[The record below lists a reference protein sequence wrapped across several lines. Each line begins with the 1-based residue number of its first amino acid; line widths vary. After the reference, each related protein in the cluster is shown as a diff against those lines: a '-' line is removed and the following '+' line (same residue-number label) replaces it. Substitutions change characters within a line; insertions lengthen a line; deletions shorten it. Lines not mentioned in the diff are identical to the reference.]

1 MRTLIIDDERL
12 ARKEL
17 ITLLSEYT
25 EIEIIGECDSAAS
38 AIESINTLKPDLVF
52 LDVQMPEKTGFEVME
67 EVQDNK
73 PEVIFVSAYDHYALK
88 AFEINALDY
97 LLKPLDPKRLDNT
110 LKDLANKIGG
120 AKKESDSE
128 TADLVNNEPLGDSD
142 QIFLKDGEKCWFV
155 NVSDIRY
162 FQSEGNYVKVFFN
175 DQKPM
180 ILKSLNTLEERLDK
194 KIFFRT
200 NRKFIVNLRWVC
212 DVETWFNGGLRLE
225 LRDGSKIEV
234 SRRQATKFKEIKS
247 L

>member
-38 AIESINTLKPDLVF
+38 AIESINSLKPDLIF

-67 EVQDNK
+67 EVQENK

-110 LKDLANKIGG
+110 LKDLANKIGK
-120 AKKESDSE
+120 AKKESE
-128 TADLVNNEPLGDSD
+128 TETVETSSQETLGESD

-155 NVSDIRY
+155 NVADIRY

>member
-1 MRTLIIDDERL
+1 MKTLIIDDERL

-38 AIESINTLKPDLVF
+38 AIESIKTLKPDLVF
-52 LDVQMPEKTGFEVME
+52 LDVQMPEKTGFDVMNEVG
-67 EVQDNK
+67 DDK
-73 PEVIFVSAYDHYALK
+73 PEVIFVSAYDNYALK

-97 LLKPLDPKRLDNT
+97 LLKPLDPARLDNT
-110 LKDLANKIGG
+110 LKELADRIGVNKKD
-120 AKKESDSE
+120 A
-128 TADLVNNEPLGDSD
+128 ADEPQEVSQSQLTEDD
-142 QIFLKDGEKCWFV
+142 QIFLKDGEKCWYV
-155 NVSDIRY
+155 KLADIRY

-180 ILKSLNTLEERLDK
+180 ILKSLNTLEERLDS

-225 LRDGSKIEV
+225 LHDGTKIEV
-234 SRRQATKFKEIKS
+234 SRRQATKFKELKS

>member
-38 AIESINTLKPDLVF
+38 AIESIKTLKPDLVF
-52 LDVQMPEKTGFEVME
+52 LDVQMPEKTGFDVMNEVG
-67 EVQDNK
+67 DDK
-73 PEVIFVSAYDHYALK
+73 PEVIFVSAYDNYALK

-97 LLKPLDPKRLDNT
+97 LLKPLDPTRLDNT
-110 LKDLANKIGG
+110 LKELADRIGVN
-120 AKKESDSE
+120 KKEAASE
-128 TADLVNNEPLGDSD
+128 DAASTSQDQLTEDD
-142 QIFLKDGEKCWFV
+142 QIFLKDGEKCWYV
-155 NVSDIRY
+155 KLSDIRY

-175 DQKPM
+175 DHKPM
-180 ILKSLNTLEERLDK
+180 ILKSLNTLEERLDS

-225 LRDGSKIEV
+225 LRDGTKIEV
-234 SRRQATKFKEIKS
+234 SRRQATKFKELKS

>member
-38 AIESINTLKPDLVF
+38 AIESIKTLKPDLVF
-52 LDVQMPEKTGFEVME
+52 LDVQMPEKTGFDVMNEVGE
-67 EVQDNK
+67 DK
-73 PEVIFVSAYDHYALK
+73 PEVIFVSAYDNYALK

-97 LLKPLDPKRLDNT
+97 LLKPLDPVRLDNT
-110 LKDLANKIGG
+110 LKELADRIGVN
-120 AKKESDSE
+120 KKEASSE
-128 TADLVNNEPLGDSD
+128 DATSTSQDKLTEDD
-142 QIFLKDGEKCWFV
+142 QIFLKDGEKCWYTKL
-155 NVSDIRY
+155 SDIRY

-175 DQKPM
+175 DHKPM
-180 ILKSLNTLEERLDK
+180 ILKSLNTLEERLDS

-225 LRDGSKIEV
+225 LRDGTKIEV
-234 SRRQATKFKEIKS
+234 SRRQATKFKELKS

>member
-38 AIESINTLKPDLVF
+38 AIESIKTLKPDLVF
-52 LDVQMPEKTGFEVME
+52 LDVQMPEKTGFDVMNEVG
-67 EVQDNK
+67 DDK
-73 PEVIFVSAYDHYALK
+73 PEVIFVSAYDNYALK

-97 LLKPLDPKRLDNT
+97 LLKPLDPTRLDNT
-110 LKDLANKIGG
+110 LKELADRIGIN
-120 AKKESDSE
+120 KKEAASE
-128 TADLVNNEPLGDSD
+128 DAASTSQDQLTEDD
-142 QIFLKDGEKCWFV
+142 QIFLKDGEKCWYV
-155 NVSDIRY
+155 KLSDIRY

-175 DQKPM
+175 DHKPM
-180 ILKSLNTLEERLDK
+180 ILKSLNTLEERLDS

-225 LRDGSKIEV
+225 LRDGTKIEV
-234 SRRQATKFKEIKS
+234 SRRQATKFKELKS